1 MSGQPP
7 HPILGIIGGTGLYQ
21 LEGLKHLRPLEVE
34 TPFGPPSSPIVLGDL
49 EGRTVAFLARH
60 GEGHRFLPHEVNYR
74 ANLYALKALGV
85 ERVVGVTACGSLREE
100 IAPGDFVIPDQLL
113 DFTRRRTATFFG
125 EGVAAHIAFADPYCP
140 DLSRWTADAL
150 EAVGARVHRG
160 GTYLIVDGPRF
171 STRAESRL
179 FQRWGADIIGMT
191 AVPEAQLAR
200 EAELCFVSLAHVTDY
215 DCWHEEE
222 EPVTNE
228 MVLRRLRANVA
239 VVRQALPHL
248 VRALPAER
256 RCACGSALAMA
267 LGTAPEAIPPEARE
281 RLRLLLG
288 RYL

>member
-1 MSGQPP
+1 MSERPP
-7 HPILGIIGGTGLYQ
+7 HPTLGVIGGTGLYH
-21 LEGLKHLRPLEVE
+21 LEGLKHLRTVEVE

-49 EGRTVAFLARH
+49 EGRVVAFLARH

-113 DFTRRRTATFFG
+113 DFTKRRPATFFG
-125 EGVAAHIAFADPYCP
+125 EGVAAHIAFAEPYCP
-140 DLSRWTADAL
+140 DLSRWAADAL
-150 EAVGARVHRG
+150 EAAGARVHHG

-171 STRAESRL
+171 STRAESHL
-179 FQRWGADIIGMT
+179 FRRWGADIIGMT

-215 DCWHEEE
+215 DCWREEE

-228 MVLRRLRANVA
+228 MVLRRLRANVEVA
-239 VVRQALPHL
+239 RRALPHL
-248 VRALPAER
+248 VRRLPPER
-256 RCACGSALAMA
+256 TCACGSALATA
-267 LGTAPEAIPPEARE
+267 LGTAPDAIPPEARE
-281 RLRLLLG
+281 RLRLLLEK
-288 RYL
+288 YL

>member
-1 MSGQPP
+1 MSEQLP
-7 HPILGIIGGTGLYQ
+7 HPTLGVIGGTGLYQ
-21 LEGLKHLRPLEVE
+21 LEGLRRLQTVE
-34 TPFGPPSSPIVLGDL
+34 LQTPFGPPSSPIVLGEL
-49 EGRTVAFLARH
+49 GGRTVAFLARH
-60 GEGHRFLPHEVNYR
+60 GEGHRLLPHEVNYR

-113 DFTRRRTATFFG
+113 DFTKRRAATFFG

-140 DLSRWTADAL
+140 DLSRWTAQAL
-150 EAVGARVHRG
+150 EAVGAQVHHG

-200 EAELCFVSLAHVTDY
+200 EAELCFASLAHVTDY

-228 MVLRRLRANVA
+228 MVLRRLRTNVA
-239 VVRQALPHL
+239 VVRQALVHL
-248 VRALPAER
+248 MRALPAER
-256 RCACGSALAMA
+256 TCGCDSALATA

-281 RLRLLLG
+281 RLRLLLEK
-288 RYL
+288 YL

>member
-1 MSGQPP
+1 MPDQPP
-7 HPILGIIGGTGLYQ
+7 RPALAVIGGTGLYQ
-21 LEGLKHLRPLEVE
+21 LEGLVHLRTVEVE
-34 TPFGPPSSPIVLGDL
+34 TPFGPPSSPIVLGEL
-49 EGRTVAFLARH
+49 EGRVVAFLARH

-85 ERVVGVTACGSLREE
+85 ERVVGVTACGSLREDV
-100 IAPGDFVIPDQLL
+100 APGDFVIPDQLL
-113 DFTRRRTATFFG
+113 DFTKRRPTTFFG

-140 DLSRWTADAL
+140 DLSRWAADAL
-150 EAVGARVHRG
+150 EAAGARVHRG

-179 FQRWGADIIGMT
+179 FQRWGADIVGMT
-191 AVPEAQLAR
+191 AVPEAPLAR
-200 EAELCFVSLAHVTDY
+200 EAELCFVSMAHVTDY
-215 DCWHEEE
+215 DCWREEE

-228 MVLRRLRANVA
+228 MVLRRLQANVA
-239 VVRQALPHL
+239 VARRALVHL

-256 RCACGSALAMA
+256 TCPCGSALATA
-267 LGTAPEAIPPEARE
+267 LGTAPEAIPPETRE